1 MWVFTDDDKRA
12 IEEIYQHF
20 LPLITEVSKERLYDR
35 IYCGYCWSEG
45 GFRLMTIEDW
55 ERVFGFR
62 DDLPSESVFES
73 WEDYDRFEGDWHIKS
88 GCSRQKK

>member
-1 MWVFTDDDKRA
+1 MWDFTDDDKSA

-55 ERVFGFR
+55 ERVFGFI
-62 DDLPSESVFES
+62 DDLPSESVFDS
-73 WEDYDRFEGDWHIKS
+73 WEDYDSCKGDWHLKRDYY
-88 GCSRQKK
+88 RQKK